1 MGQEFSE
8 LGFLGDILLCWKV
21 VIYNTQ
27 LIGGSLLA
35 NALWQIIIWV
45 WVQVPTDHT
54 WTPQDFCLGAFLFKM
69 IWKLTLKLEI
79 WEKIKN
85 LRKNW
90 KQEGAELCQA
100 QPAKHKLFGS
110 NGAIFLVWI
119 VDGWNVELLNCWI
132 VELLNCWFVELL
144 NG

>member
-1 MGQEFSE
+1 MG
-8 LGFLGDILLCWKV
+8 L
-21 VIYNTQ
+21 
-27 LIGGSLLA
+27 
-35 NALWQIIIWV
+35 
-45 WVQVPTDHT
+45 
-54 WTPQDFCLGAFLFKM
+54 
-69 IWKLTLKLEI
+69 
-79 WEKIKN
+79 
-85 LRKNW
+85 

-119 VDGWNVELLNCWI
+119 VDGWSVELMDCLI